1 MFQKSI
7 EVRMKALGLIL
18 YKSILMYRMRITMPA
33 KAPPVGEILATRLQA
48 LGERIRAHRV
58 RQKVSATVAA
68 EAAGM
73 SRVTLHR
80 IERGEPSVTMGAYLS
95 AIDAVGLQ
103 LTLRDPQ
110 PRPPAADIASLPD
123 RVRLTDFPQLKGL
136 AWQLHDVEELSPADA
151 FSLYERNWRH
161 IDRASM
167 EPAERTLLQ
176 ALVDRL
182 GGGRVLV

>member
-1 MFQKSI
+1 MPAQAPPIGDVLATSL
-7 EVRMKALGLIL
+7 RALG
-18 YKSILMYRMRITMPA
+18 A
-33 KAPPVGEILATRLQA
+33 
-48 LGERIRAHRV
+48 RIRAHRE

-103 LTLRDPQ
+103 LELRDPQ
-110 PRPPAADIASLPD
+110 ARPAAADITSLPE
-123 RVRLTDFPQLKGL
+123 RIRLADFAQLKAL
-136 AWQLHDVEELSPADA
+136 AWQLHDVDELSPADA
-151 FSLYERNWRH
+151 LNLYERNWRH

-167 EPAERTLLQ
+167 DPAERALLQ
-176 ALVDRL
+176 TLVDRL
-182 GGGRVLV
+182 GGGRLLV